1 MTAEPQEALPPAPW
15 RRALKLLA
23 ILIVMVFLGVYLATV
38 LDESPS
44 LGGEQ
49 LALVRIEGVI
59 VDARETLEELERYA
73 KNPSVLA
80 VVLRIDSP
88 GGAVV
93 PAQEIYD
100 AVNRLRTE
108 NHKKVV
114 VSMGS
119 VAASGGYYIA
129 AASDKIVASPGS
141 LTGSIGVIMEIP
153 NVEGLMKKV
162 GVESVVIKSGQNK
175 DVVHNQFIEAVA
187 KGRGMKLVEVKR
199 LADGR
204 VFSGRQAQS
213 VGLVDEL
220 GGLREAILAAAELAE
235 IEGEPDVLES
245 QPRFSLR
252 QWLQS
257 KWFDGGAAAFSSG
270 IRLEYRMAF

>member
-1 MTAEPQEALPPAPW
+1 
-15 RRALKLLA
+15 
-23 ILIVMVFLGVYLATV
+23 
-38 LDESPS
+38 
-44 LGGEQ
+44 
-49 LALVRIEGVI
+49 
-59 VDARETLEELERYA
+59 
-73 KNPSVLA
+73 
-80 VVLRIDSP
+80 
-88 GGAVV
+88 
-93 PAQEIYD
+93 
-100 AVNRLRTE
+100 
-108 NHKKVV
+108 
-114 VSMGS
+114 
-119 VAASGGYYIA
+119 
-129 AASDKIVASPGS
+129 
-141 LTGSIGVIMEIP
+141 
-153 NVEGLMKKV
+153 
-162 GVESVVIKSGQNK
+162 
-175 DVVHNQFIEAVA
+175 
-187 KGRGMKLVEVKR
+187 VEVRR